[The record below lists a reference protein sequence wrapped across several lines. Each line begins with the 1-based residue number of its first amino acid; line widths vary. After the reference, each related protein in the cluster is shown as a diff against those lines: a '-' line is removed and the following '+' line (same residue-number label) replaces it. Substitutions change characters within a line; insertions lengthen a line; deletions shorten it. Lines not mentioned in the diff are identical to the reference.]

1 MIVIGGQ
8 VTNTS
13 NVECDVP
20 DMGGQHNLLL
30 GQENVEVEN
39 WWHAVREETNG
50 YRVPDQIVAL
60 IGGEYVFY
68 TQTWHLFTLLTR
80 Q

>member
-20 DMGGQHNLLL
+20 DLGGQHNLLL

-50 YRVPDQIVAL
+50 YRVPDQIVAI
-60 IGGEYVFY
+60 IGGEYVLLH
-68 TQTWHLFTLLTR
+68 TKLHLYIL
-80 Q
+80 